1 MQKLVSQIKIGS
13 SPPARGPRG
22 LARLAAP
29 VVRLIP
35 ACAGTTGQHPT
46 GRRLPGAH
54 PRLRGDHQTTKTCRS
69 KNSGSSPPA
78 RGPQVSVSQV
88 SSSQGL
94 IPACAG
100 TTERMSP
107 SPAASWAH
115 PRLRGDH
122 SSDNCFLSSTRG
134 SSPPARGPRSRR
146 RPPPWRTRLIP
157 ACAGTTVPIE
167 GGLVCARAHPRLR
180 GDHLKRIPCA
190 CPISGSSPPARGPP

>member
-54 PRLRGDHQTTKTCRS
+54 PRLRGDHRLAYRRLAPRR
-69 KNSGSSPPA
+69 GSSPPA
-78 RGPQVSVSQV
+78 RGPRKGCRPVRRLA
-88 SSSQGL
+88 GL

-100 TTERMSP
+100 TTRSL
-107 SPAASWAH
+107 SPAPPVTRAH

-134 SSPPARGPRSRR
+134 SSPPARGPRVWPR
-146 RPPPWRTRLIP
+146 
-157 ACAGTTVPIE
+157 
-167 GGLVCARAHPRLR
+167 GGEVR
-180 GDHLKRIPCA
+180 
-190 CPISGSSPPARGPP
+190 